1 MRQVVASIDV
11 ETAAPERQTIPW
23 WLIIFGLVA
32 APSAW
37 LAQLVID
44 YGLAS
49 YACFPV
55 DQPRPHV
62 IEGFGW
68 VWWMLVGL
76 NVAGLL
82 VSIAATVIAHG
93 NLRESWREP
102 HGGPPGSY
110 LDAGDRRNSF
120 LSVFGLWSGAWFLVA
135 IVFDTIMVF
144 WVPLCTT

>member
-11 ETAAPERQTIPW
+11 ETAAPEQQTIPR
-23 WLIIFGLVA
+23 WLIVFGFAA

-55 DQPRPHV
+55 DQPQPHV

-68 VWWMLVGL
+68 VWWMLTGL
-76 NVAGLL
+76 NVAGLI
-82 VSIAATVIAHG
+82 VSIAATAIAHA
-93 NLRESWREP
+93 NLRASWRER
-102 HGGPPGSY
+102 GGPLGDY

-135 IVFDTIMVF
+135 IFFDTIMVF